1 MLDRAQIAQI
11 GRRRFAVVLNRA
23 ARCQTVCDTAVT
35 SSCVRRSDRVGEG
48 VCTLARMGKVTPID
62 VVRPKA
68 LEFFAGIG
76 LARMGLEAAGFRV
89 AWANDYEP
97 DKKAMY
103 DAQFGKADGHAF
115 VLGDIGKVSVS
126 DLPTDASLA
135 WASSPCTD
143 LSLAGGRA
151 GLAGVQSGTFWQ
163 FIRLLRELDGS
174 RPSVV
179 VLENVIGLATSHGGD
194 DLAAAIRAFNDLGYS
209 VDVLALDARRFL
221 PQSRPRLFL
230 VGAQN
235 PPEDVVEP
243 NSELRPDWLQWVYGD
258 ASLRT
263 HRASLPAPPLPLTTG
278 LGELVEPMTGDD
290 ERWWDRERTEAF
302 VASLSPVQRE
312 RIAELRR
319 TPGVKYRTAYRR
331 TRNGVAVWEVRADDI
346 SGCLRTARGGS
357 SKQAVVKLGSKRL
370 QVRWMTPREY
380 ARLMGAG
387 DYDLSAARN
396 NQALFGFGDAVA
408 VPAVGWLG
416 EHYLMPLVRGELG
429 VAEDRVA
436 AHG

>member
-1 MLDRAQIAQI
+1 MGTLTPIT
-11 GRRRFAVVLNRA
+11 A
-23 ARCQTVCDTAVT
+23 ARP
-35 SSCVRRSDRVGEG
+35 R
-48 VCTLARMGKVTPID
+48 
-62 VVRPKA
+62 A

-76 LARMGLEAAGFRV
+76 LARMGLEAAGFSV

-103 DAQFGKADGHAF
+103 DAQFGESAPEHFA
-115 VLGDIGKVSVS
+115 LGDVGKVTVEQ
-126 DLPTDASLA
+126 LPRDVSLA

-143 LSLAGGRA
+143 LSLAGNRA
-151 GLAGVQSGTFWQ
+151 GFAGAQSGTFWH
-163 FIRLLRELDGS
+163 FVRLLEEMNDD
-174 RPSVV
+174 RPEVI
-179 VLENVIGLATSHGGD
+179 VLENVVGLATSHGGD
-194 DLAAAIRAFNDLGYS
+194 DLTAAIRAFNKLGYS
-209 VDVLALDARRFL
+209 VDVLSIDARRFV

-235 PPEDVVEP
+235 PPVDVVEP

-258 ASLRT
+258 KSLRT
-263 HRASLPAPPLPLTTG
+263 HRAPLPVPPAPLTEG
-278 LGELVEPMTGDD
+278 LADEVEDMSLDD
-290 ERWWDRERTEAF
+290 DRWWDAARTDKF
-302 VASLSPVQRE
+302 VSSLSPMQRD
-312 RIAELRR
+312 RVMSLKRGA
-319 TPGVKYRTAYRR
+319 GVKYRTAYRR

-357 SKQAVVKLGSKRL
+357 SKQAVVRLGNKRL

-408 VPAVGWLG
+408 VPAVSWLAD
-416 EHYLMPLVRGELG
+416 HYLMPLVKGEFG
-429 VAEDRVA
+429 ASSEQSTRVV
-436 AHG
+436 